1 MRTSSSSP
9 RLRWPRLVGGTLIA
23 TALLGVLISLAGMI
37 VVAQAGATAQQ
48 ALIREL
54 MTLDRALVAT
64 GEGLTIA
71 GGALTDVEGTLG
83 SLSATLV
90 SATQAI
96 SETQPTLATIGD
108 LTGTSLPQ
116 TIRETQVALASAQ
129 TAAVSAEDV
138 LSSLRFLGVR
148 YSPEVP
154 LAEAIGGVGA
164 SLADIPGDLAE
175 VAAGLDDASA
185 NLEQLTG
192 NLAQVATGIDAI
204 AGSVDQ
210 ATGVVEQ
217 YQEIVGDLRT
227 EVASIGEALP
237 GWINIARWGL
247 WLALVWMALAQI
259 GLLAQ
264 GWAMIQGDTVTR

>member
-1 MRTSSSSP
+1 MSRPSSSP
-9 RLRWPRLVGGTLIA
+9 RLRWPRLVGGSLIA
-23 TALLGVLISLAGMI
+23 TALLGVLISFAGMI
-37 VVAQAGATAQQ
+37 VVAQAGTTAQQ

-71 GGALTDVEGTLG
+71 GSALTDVEGTLG

-90 SATQAI
+90 SATNAI
-96 SETQPTLATIGD
+96 SETQPTLATIGE

-116 TIRETQVALASAQ
+116 TIRETQVALESAQ
-129 TAAVSAEDV
+129 TAAISAEDV
-138 LSSLRFLGVR
+138 LGSLRFLGVR

-154 LAEAIGGVGA
+154 MGDAIGRVET
-164 SLADIPGDLAE
+164 SLADVPDDLIE
-175 VAAGLDDASA
+175 VAAGLDTASA

-192 NLAQVATGIDAI
+192 NLAEVATGIDAI
-204 AGSVDQ
+204 AASVDE

-237 GWINIARWGL
+237 GWISLARWGL
-247 WLALVWMALAQI
+247 WLVLVWMALAQI

-264 GWAMIQGDTVTR
+264 GWELLRRE